1 MKSKLI
7 LLLIFPFC
15 LLSQSINHS
24 EKLAIKKKVLGLNL
38 KGEID
43 LRTNES
49 GPFHRHYDAGFS
61 LPFLDTWSLS
71 IQYRSVFRKKDGQ
84 WDLEKRPHATIEKVI
99 VSNKIKWSLKSR
111 QEYRIRKNRDDAL
124 RNRIRIMAKS
134 QYRFFNLKPYIGN
147 EFFYDMEKN
156 EYNKNWTVFGFDLN
170 KKSFGTP
177 SIYYKYVLDL
187 IDNRWQSTYMLV
199 FKLSL

>member
-43 LRTNES
+43 LRTNDS

-84 WDLEKRPHATIEKVI
+84 WDLEKRPHVTIEKVI
-99 VSNKIKWSLKSR
+99 VSNKVKWSLKSR

-187 IDNRWQSTYMLV
+187 IDNRWQSSYMLV

>member
-1 MKSKLI
+1 
-7 LLLIFPFC
+7 
-15 LLSQSINHS
+15 
-24 EKLAIKKKVLGLNL
+24 
-38 KGEID
+38 
-43 LRTNES
+43 
-49 GPFHRHYDAGFS
+49 
-61 LPFLDTWSLS
+61 
-71 IQYRSVFRKKDGQ
+71 
-84 WDLEKRPHATIEKVI
+84 
-99 VSNKIKWSLKSR
+99 
-111 QEYRIRKNRDDAL
+111 
-124 RNRIRIMAKS
+124 MAKS